1 MLAAW
6 NMYDDELSILC
17 EMFPS
22 WEASALFLV
31 LMEHQGGLEST
42 IETVLSMETPAI
54 TREAI
59 SSATSTSL
67 TQVSTTVVDQPPNR
81 FILDEQFLRLPTH
94 LDVSRDSTIRAGH
107 NDHTYQNESLDG
119 MLQERFVCREGWPT
133 TRSRGWSSQKDPRST
148 RLLAEVASDAI
159 TTAKEKIIT
168 AGGGTTH
175 LLVASHH
182 RTRKSSIL
190 LSVVAKERMHQ
201 WYVSFHTRCDLTIPA
216 EDRRYV
222 AVLCPSV
229 YTYFIRFVISLQP
242 LISRYNSDDEAA
254 KY

>member
-1 MLAAW
+1 
-6 NMYDDELSILC
+6 MYDDELSILC

-168 AGGGTTH
+168 AGG
-175 LLVASHH
+175 
-182 RTRKSSIL
+182 
-190 LSVVAKERMHQ
+190 VAKERMHQ

-216 EDRRYV
+216 EDR
-222 AVLCPSV
+222 
-229 YTYFIRFVISLQP
+229 SLQP